1 MMDTVGDQAP
11 RDEMRASDRDR
22 EQVAERLRS
31 AHAEGRLDLAE
42 FDERVRQAWAARTY
56 GELQPLTADLPATR
70 PASRPAPPEQAWPQ
84 HRGQPQG
91 PHHGPR
97 RAPHRDHGHRAA
109 VGAWLSVSLI
119 NLVIWAVVS
128 VGSMHLVYPWWV
140 WVAGP
145 WGALLL
151 ARWISGLAARTDE
164 A

>member
-1 MMDTVGDQAP
+1 
-11 RDEMRASDRDR
+11 
-22 EQVAERLRS
+22 
-31 AHAEGRLDLAE
+31 
-42 FDERVRQAWAARTY
+42 VRQAWAARTY
-56 GELQPLTADLPATR
+56 GELQPLTADLPATT
-70 PASRPAPPEQAWPQ
+70 PAARPAPPEQAWPP
-84 HRGQPQG
+84 HRGQHQG
-91 PHHGPR
+91 PHQGPHQ
-97 RAPHRDHGHRAA
+97 APHRGHGHRAA